1 MAWNEPG
8 GGNND
13 PWGGGGRG
21 GDQGP
26 PDLDEVLKKLQDK
39 LGGLFGGN
47 GGQRGGGS
55 SGGNGATPIRG
66 GKSGGAGFGLLLGIA
81 LILWVASGIYIIEPA
96 QRGVVLR
103 FGQYAETTAEGPHWH
118 IPYPIETVE
127 KVDVDQVRSVSHK
140 TAMLTQDENIVE
152 IDMAVQYR
160 VKSASDYLF
169 QTRSPDATLK
179 QATESAVREVIGQSK
194 MDFVLTEGRTE
205 IVARTEQLI
214 QELVDRYQTGLDIT
228 SVNLQD
234 AQPPEPVQAAFNDA
248 VKAREDEQRLK
259 NEAEAYASEIIPKA
273 RGEAD
278 RRLKSAEAYK
288 AEVIA
293 NAEGEAARF
302 ESLLTEYAKA
312 PKVTRERLYLET
324 IEQVLGS
331 TSKIMIDTDGGNSL
345 MYLPIDKLIQR
356 SAVDD
361 SNEDTANTPA
371 TGPRSLIPPQ
381 IDNRGVRPNVRQRE
395 IR

>member
-140 TAMLTQDENIVE
+140 TSMLTQDENIVE

-278 RRLKSAEAYK
+278 RRLKAAEAYK

>member
-13 PWGGGGRG
+13 PWGGGRG

-26 PDLDEVLKKLQDK
+26 PDLDEVLRKLQDK
-39 LGGLFGGN
+39 LGGLFGGKS
-47 GGQRGGGS
+47 GGD
-55 SGGNGATPIRG
+55 GGNGATPIRG
-66 GKSGGAGFGLLLGIA
+66 GKSGGAGFGLLLG
-81 LILWVASGIYIIEPA
+81 LGLVLWVASGIYIIEPA
-96 QRGVVLR
+96 ERGVVLR
-103 FGQYAETTAEGPHWH
+103 FGQYAETTGEGPHWH

-140 TAMLTQDENIVE
+140 TSMLTQDENIIE
-152 IDMAVQYR
+152 IEMAVQYR

-194 MDFVLTEGRTE
+194 MDFVLTEGRSE
-205 IVARTEQLI
+205 IVARTEDLI
-214 QELVDRYQTGLDIT
+214 QQLVDRYQTGLQIT

-234 AQPPEPVQAAFNDA
+234 AQPPEPVQAAFADA
-248 VKAREDEQRLK
+248 IKAREDEQRLK

-278 RRLKSAEAYK
+278 RRLKAAEAYK
-288 AEVIA
+288 SEVIA

-302 ESLLTEYAKA
+302 ESLLVEYTKA

-324 IEQVLGS
+324 IEQVLGN
-331 TSKIMIDTDGGNSL
+331 TSKILVDVEGGNSL
-345 MYLPIDKLIQR
+345 MYLPVDKLMQR
-356 SAVDD
+356 SGQEVA
-361 SNEDTANTPA
+361 NEDAVNTPA
-371 TGPRSLIPPQ
+371 SGPRSVAPPQ
-381 IDNRGVRPNVRQRE
+381 IDNRRVLRPNLRQRE
-395 IR
+395 NR

>member
-21 GDQGP
+21 SDQGP
-26 PDLDEVLKKLQDK
+26 PDLDEVLRKLQNK

-47 GGQRGGGS
+47 GGKDGS
-55 SGGNGATPIRG
+55 NGATPIRG
-66 GKSGGAGFGLLLGIA
+66 GKSGGAGLGLLLG
-81 LILWVASGIYIIEPA
+81 LGFVLWIASGIYIIEPA
-96 QRGVVLR
+96 ERGVVLR
-103 FGQYAETTAEGPHWH
+103 FGQYAETTGEGPHWH

-140 TAMLTQDENIVE
+140 TSMLTQDENIIE
-152 IDMAVQYR
+152 IEMAVQYR
-160 VKSASDYLF
+160 VKSAGDYLF

-194 MDFVLTEGRTE
+194 MDFVLTEGRSE
-205 IVARTEQLI
+205 IVARTETLI
-214 QELVDRYQTGLDIT
+214 QNLVDRYQTGLQIT

-234 AQPPEPVQAAFNDA
+234 AQPPEPVQAAFADA
-248 VKAREDEQRLK
+248 IKAREDEQRLK

-278 RRLKSAEAYK
+278 RRLKAAEAYK
-288 AEVIA
+288 SEVIA

-302 ESLLTEYAKA
+302 ESLLVEYTKA

-331 TSKIMIDTDGGNSL
+331 TSKILVDVEGGNSL
-345 MYLPIDKLIQR
+345 MYLPVDKLMQR
-356 SAVDD
+356 GADD
-361 SNEDTANTPA
+361 NSNQDTANTPA
-371 TGPRSLIPPQ
+371 SGPRSLAPPQ
-381 IDNRGVRPNVRQRE
+381 IDNRRDVRPNLRQRE